1 MYKEREKRGARR
13 QPLRYSAWLA
23 LAAGQRHD
31 CMISNVSQ
39 SGARIDV
46 RDPSAIPDHFV
57 LMLTSNGSA
66 RRFCRVMWRE
76 PNQIGVQFMRTLAEA
91 AEPAK
96 PGAAIDG
103 VPSPSETEDANLE
116 AVKTA

>member
-1 MYKEREKRGARR
+1 MYKEREKRGGRR

-23 LAAGQRHD
+23 LAADQRHD

-46 RDPSAIPDHFV
+46 RDSSAIPDHFV
-57 LMLTSNGSA
+57 LMLTSTGSA

-76 PNQIGVQFMRTLAEA
+76 PNQIGVQFARSLAEA

-96 PGAAIDG
+96 PGASTDG
-103 VPSPSETEDANLE
+103 VPPPDEGEDANLE
-116 AVKTA
+116 AAKTA